1 MLLVWAPE
9 TFHRRRATWG
19 TSKTCCRLA
28 VSAWGSSRRSWTLAS
43 AQLQACSLSP
53 MEAFS
58 LLDRKSTRL
67 NSSHLVISYAVFCLK
82 KKKEL
87 FKRLPRSVISSI
99 SLPPPFRP
107 FPNPPHSVHTTLLL
121 GHMVWQRVAYS
132 YFRSRCPASP

>member
-87 FKRLPRSVISSI
+87 FRCDHVGLGIILLHAFDADGEAAEIAHEYLLVLNSSPRTVALSSRRT
-99 SLPPPFRP
+99 RP
-107 FPNPPHSVHTTLLL
+107 LL
-121 GHMVWQRVAYS
+121 V
-132 YFRSRCPASP
+132 